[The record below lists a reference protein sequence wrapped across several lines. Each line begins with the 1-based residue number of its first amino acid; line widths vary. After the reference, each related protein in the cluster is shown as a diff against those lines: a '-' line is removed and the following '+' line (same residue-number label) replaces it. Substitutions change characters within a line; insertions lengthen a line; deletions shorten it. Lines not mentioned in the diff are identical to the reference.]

1 MQSHHLRRERSQV
14 LNPTQFDRL
23 TQGFGASRSRRDA
36 LGALLGACGLWL
48 LSVAMTGDSALAF
61 KTVSGCQKHCQRHEG
76 GCRNDCNKCCKK
88 VVTGTKA
95 RCDFEC
101 GSIHRK

>member
-1 MQSHHLRRERSQV
+1 VDSG
-14 LNPTQFDRL
+14 NFDAL
-23 TQGFGASRSRRDA
+23 AKALSGSGSRRGA
-36 LGALLGACGLWL
+36 LRALLGASALGL

-61 KTVSGCQKHCQRHEG
+61 KTLSGCQKHCQRHEG

-95 RCDFEC
+95 RCDFGC